1 MTAIERN
8 GLSGALVGPGNRPIS
23 TGAEPQA
30 RHASVLRAALT
41 WHRMFYRARHR

>member
-1 MTAIERN
+1 MTAIERT
-8 GLSGALVGPGNRPIS
+8 GLAGARVRPASAAHRAPG
-23 TGAEPQA
+23 